1 MRIDVPRLVIAAP
14 ASGSGKSTV
23 ASGLMAALS
32 AQYVVQGFKVG
43 PDYIDPGYHAA
54 ATGRPARN
62 LDTWMVPPDRVL
74 ASFGRAVQ
82 NADIAIVEG
91 VMGLFDGYHA
101 RGEEGSTAQVA
112 KLLRA
117 PVILVLDV
125 RRMARSAGAMALGYR
140 AYDPEL
146 NLAGVICNNVGSTRH
161 GLWVTE
167 AVEAVGL
174 PVLGCIPRDPQLHI
188 PERHLG
194 LHTAVERAA
203 EVQAFL
209 DSAAQVVKQ
218 HVALDRLWAIARQA
232 PAMEITAPV
241 MADADDGTATR
252 VRLAIAHDEAFCFYY
267 QDNFDILRAA
277 GAELAFFSPLRASA
291 LPEGSAGL
299 YLGGG
304 YPELYAAQLA
314 DNYALRKEVRAA
326 NQAGM
331 PIYAECGGLMFLTQS
346 MSDLDERSYPMAG
359 VLPGQ
364 ARMRSRLVM
373 GYRQVIA
380 CRDSL
385 LLPQG
390 EQVRGHEFHYSDWT
404 DLPADL
410 PYAYEVVSHEG
421 ETARRE
427 GFARGNLLA
436 SYTHLHFAARPE
448 MAERWVRACL
458 AWREGSR
465 TP

>member
-1 MRIDVPRLVIAAP
+1 MKIDVPRLVIAAP
-14 ASGSGKSTV
+14 ASGSGKSTA
-23 ASGLMAALS
+23 ASGLMAILA
-32 AQYVVQGFKVG
+32 AQHTVQGFKVG
-43 PDYIDPGYHAA
+43 PDYIDPGYHTA

-74 ASFGRAVQ
+74 AIFGRATQ
-82 NADIAIVEG
+82 DADIAIVEG

-112 KLLRA
+112 KLLKA

-125 RRMARSAGAMALGYR
+125 RKMARSAGAMALGYR
-140 AYDPEL
+140 AYDPQL
-146 NLAGVICNNVGSTRH
+146 NLAGVICNNVGSARH
-161 GLWVTE
+161 ALWVTE
-167 AVEAVGL
+167 AIAGVGL
-174 PVLGCIPRDPQLHI
+174 PVLGCIPRDPHLHI

-203 EVQAFL
+203 EVRAFL
-209 DSAAQVVKQ
+209 DSAAEVMKNCVD
-218 HVALDRLWAIARQA
+218 LDRLWALARKA
-232 PAMEITAPV
+232 PALEIAGF
-241 MADADDGTATR
+241 AGTHSTKR
-252 VRLAIAHDEAFCFYY
+252 TGEQVRLAVARDEAFCFYY
-267 QDNFDILRAA
+267 EDNFDLLRAA
-277 GAELAFFSPLRASA
+277 GAELVFFSPLRATA
-291 LPEGSAGL
+291 LPEGCAGL

-314 DNYALRKEVRAA
+314 DNCALRRELQMVSE
-326 NQAGM
+326 AGM
-331 PIYAECGGLMFLTQS
+331 PLYAECGGLMFLAQS
-346 MSDLDERSYPMAG
+346 MTDLSDRSYPMAG

-373 GYRQVIA
+373 GYRQATA

-385 LLPQG
+385 LLRQG

-410 PYAYEVVSHEG
+410 PFAYDLVAHEG

-427 GFARGNLLA
+427 GFAWRNLLA

-448 MAERWVRACL
+448 MAERWVDACL
-458 AWREGSR
+458 AWQRGNGTR
-465 TP
+465 